1 MSEEIENPEII
12 EENNNPIVIGAG
24 GAGEPL
30 DEVEQAFNDFN
41 KTNSEFKPEENQQPD
56 PSDPTE
62 IDLSQAENFKLQIFI
77 SLMFTLLDGLHVFI
91 YGFMSKYKITRED
104 IGLDETDKQGLEIY
118 FKTQR
123 VMDLIN
129 RLPVEVI
136 GFLHI
141 EYMYF
146 NKFQEFNKR
155 MKEEHPEEPEEEE
168 EEIEE
173 EEHEEEE
180 EETPDQKIERIF
192 EQKKAQFESKKKDI
206 DNSASV
212 GTNNKN
218 VSKKAAPKKA
228 APKKAATKK
237 AAPKKAEVKK
247 AAPKK
252 AAAKKTI
259 EEK

>member
-12 EENNNPIVIGAG
+12 EENNEPIVIGAG

-30 DEVEQAFNDFN
+30 DEIEQAFEQFN
-41 KTNSEFKPEENQQPD
+41 KTNSEFKPEENQQAD
-56 PSDPTE
+56 PTDPTE

-168 EEIEE
+168 EEEIEE
-173 EEHEEEE
+173 EEHEEEEE

-192 EQKKAQFESKKKDI
+192 NEKKKQFATKKETDT
-206 DNSASV
+206 NTSTSLV
-212 GTNNKN
+212 SQKGTT
-218 VSKKAAPKKA
+218 KKAATKKS
-228 APKKAATKK
+228 ATKK

-259 EEK
+259 EEKK

>member
-1 MSEEIENPEII
+1 MSDNIETPETPEII

-30 DEVEQAFNDFN
+30 DEIEQAFEQFN
-41 KTNSEFKPEENQQPD
+41 KSNSDFKPEENQAPD

-155 MKEEHPEEPEEEE
+155 MKEIEAEEPEEEE
-168 EEIEE
+168 ESEE
-173 EEHEEEE
+173 EENEEPETAEDKIKKVLERKQKEFEE
-180 EETPDQKIERIF
+180 
-192 EQKKAQFESKKKDI
+192 KKAAEELK
-206 DNSASV
+206 AAA
-212 GTNNKN
+212 
-218 VSKKAAPKKA
+218 KKAAPKKA
-228 APKKAATKK
+228 APKKAAAKK
-237 AAPKKAEVKK
+237 AAAKK

-259 EEK
+259 EEKK

>member
-1 MSEEIENPEII
+1 MSEVIENPETI

-30 DEVEQAFNDFN
+30 DEVEQAFNSFN
-41 KTNSEFKPEENQQPD
+41 EANSNFQPEEQQSD
-56 PSDPTE
+56 PNTLDPTE

-146 NKFQEFNKR
+146 NKFQEFNKK
-155 MKEEHPEEPEEEE
+155 MKEIEPEEEE
-168 EEIEE
+168 EEENEE
-173 EEHEEEE
+173 EENEEEQPE
-180 EETPDQKIERIF
+180 SAEDKIQKIF
-192 EQKKAQFESKKKDI
+192 DKKKEQFESQKKDI

-212 GTNNKN
+212 GTDNQN
-218 VSKKAAPKKA
+218 VPKKTSPKKA

-237 AAPKKAEVKK
+237 AAAKKVEVKK
-247 AAPKK
+247 AATKK
-252 AAAKKTI
+252 AAAKKTT
-259 EEK
+259 EEKK